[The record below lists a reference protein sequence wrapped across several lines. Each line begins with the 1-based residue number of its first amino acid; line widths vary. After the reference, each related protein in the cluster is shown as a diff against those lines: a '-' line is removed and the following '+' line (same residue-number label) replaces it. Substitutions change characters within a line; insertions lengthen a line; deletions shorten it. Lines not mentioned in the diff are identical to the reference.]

1 MLKSIN
7 IFNVKFGDCF
17 LLRNGLNKDS
27 SDKMLV
33 DFGSIQ
39 KINQTVIDAVNFEL
53 TTAERTYLMVTHF
66 HSDHYKGIKYLNNRI
81 IFDEIYLPNYF
92 SKDIVKLQFT
102 LLSLLNESHPAYQ
115 VAYNLL
121 SVIPD
126 VFRHIDKHTRIL
138 FVKRGEQIYNNID
151 SFRILWP
158 DVNSFD
164 IQAKKLYEEIVSY
177 YDINAEKQ
185 LDLERLTEEY
195 FSTLPRLTEQEGNSS
210 VLQFEDFNLNPESVL
225 QIKYNIEFISKT
237 KNKPKKRLKRGLSK
251 EISSYQNNICICFD
265 NKNEAK
271 DPNKNV
277 LFLSDICREHLQD
290 IIARTDAFKLN
301 DRYFSIK
308 VPHHGT
314 KDYFVP
320 NLPLSEY
327 MIISNGYAKNSGW
340 QITALYGWHYKK
352 LNFICADYSN
362 TCDYALAER
371 KCDAYNPATCTCGFM
386 FNYELVL

>member
-126 VFRHIDKHTRIL
+126 VFRHID
-138 FVKRGEQIYNNID
+138 
-151 SFRILWP
+151 
-158 DVNSFD
+158 
-164 IQAKKLYEEIVSY
+164 
-177 YDINAEKQ
+177 
-185 LDLERLTEEY
+185 
-195 FSTLPRLTEQEGNSS
+195 
-210 VLQFEDFNLNPESVL
+210 
-225 QIKYNIEFISKT
+225 
-237 KNKPKKRLKRGLSK
+237 
-251 EISSYQNNICICFD
+251 
-265 NKNEAK
+265 
-271 DPNKNV
+271 
-277 LFLSDICREHLQD
+277 
-290 IIARTDAFKLN
+290 
-301 DRYFSIK
+301 
-308 VPHHGT
+308 
-314 KDYFVP
+314 
-320 NLPLSEY
+320 
-327 MIISNGYAKNSGW
+327 
-340 QITALYGWHYKK
+340 
-352 LNFICADYSN
+352 
-362 TCDYALAER
+362 
-371 KCDAYNPATCTCGFM
+371 
-386 FNYELVL
+386 

>member
-1 MLKSIN
+1 MCG
-7 IFNVKFGDCF
+7 F
-17 LLRNGLNKDS
+17 
-27 SDKMLV
+27 
-33 DFGSIQ
+33 
-39 KINQTVIDAVNFEL
+39 
-53 TTAERTYLMVTHF
+53 
-66 HSDHYKGIKYLNNRI
+66 
-81 IFDEIYLPNYF
+81 
-92 SKDIVKLQFT
+92 
-102 LLSLLNESHPAYQ
+102 YQ
-115 VAYNLL
+115 
-121 SVIPD
+121 
-126 VFRHIDKHTRIL
+126 R
-138 FVKRGEQIYNNID
+138 
-151 SFRILWP
+151 
-158 DVNSFD
+158 
-164 IQAKKLYEEIVSY
+164 
-177 YDINAEKQ
+177 
-185 LDLERLTEEY
+185 
-195 FSTLPRLTEQEGNSS
+195 
-210 VLQFEDFNLNPESVL
+210 
-225 QIKYNIEFISKT
+225 
-237 KNKPKKRLKRGLSK
+237 
-251 EISSYQNNICICFD
+251 NICICFD